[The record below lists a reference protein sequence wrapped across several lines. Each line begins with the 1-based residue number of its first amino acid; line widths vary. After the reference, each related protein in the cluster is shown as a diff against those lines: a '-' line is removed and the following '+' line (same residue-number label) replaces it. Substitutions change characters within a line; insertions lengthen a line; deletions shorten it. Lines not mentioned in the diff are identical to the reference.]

1 MHKWNNDWRDK
12 LAKTDYGCY
21 IRLGECRNT
30 KNDVI
35 LMAKLVKEYNPTQS
49 SEECLIYIMEW
60 VGDWNG
66 QYEVTDFTTDEY
78 KRIIAEIEY
87 FFDNYIRFEEVK

>member
-12 LAKTDYGCY
+12 LTQTDYGCY
-21 IRLGECRNT
+21 IRLCECRNT

-35 LMAKLVKEYNPTQS
+35 LMAKLVKSYNPTQS

>member
-1 MHKWNNDWRDK
+1 MWNNDWRDK
-12 LAKTDYGCY
+12 LAQTDYDCY
-21 IRLGECRNT
+21 IRLCECRNT

-35 LMAKLVKEYNPTQS
+35 LMAKLVKSYNPTQS
-49 SEECLIYIMEW
+49 AEECLIYIMEW